1 MFSPIIS
8 YWSAMDCHSKRE
20 VLEIWIGKMLSLDFF
35 FSTGHQLVNNL
46 QFLAKWWRDILRDLL
61 TQYLYFR
68 AMSSLI
74 YVCQISI
81 KRRSLARFPFTINS
95 FPIEFVQQWLR
106 AAIVKGFLSF
116 EDEWFKVI
124 VRSVGRQMYWRNS
137 PGGHQKVMSCVQHH
151 MLNMSSISW
160 KQFAEENNIQSN

>member
-1 MFSPIIS
+1 MFSLIIS

-20 VLEIWIGKMLSLDFF
+20 VLEIWIRKMLSLDFF
-35 FSTGHQLVNNL
+35 FLTGHQLVNNL

-68 AMSSLI
+68 TMSSLI

-81 KRRSLARFPFTINS
+81 KRRSLARFPLTINS
-95 FPIEFVQQWLR
+95 IPIEFVLQWLR

-116 EDEWFKVI
+116 RMGDLK
-124 VRSVGRQMYWRNS
+124 RSFIHGASDVL
-137 PGGHQKVMSCVQHH
+137 KE
-151 MLNMSSISW
+151 LSW
-160 KQFAEENNIQSN
+160 WAPEGQVLCAALYVEYVKHILKTVCRGE

>member
-1 MFSPIIS
+1 MFSLIIS
-8 YWSAMDCHSKRE
+8 YWSGMDCHSKRE

-35 FSTGHQLVNNL
+35 FLTGHQLVNNL

-95 FPIEFVQQWLR
+95 IPIEFVQQWLR

-124 VRSVGRQMYWRNS
+124 VHPWGVRSDVL
-137 PGGHQKVMSCVQHH
+137 KE
-151 MLNMSSISW
+151 LSW
-160 KQFAEENNIQSN
+160 WASEGQVLCAALYVEYVKHILKTVCRGE

>member
-1 MFSPIIS
+1 
-8 YWSAMDCHSKRE
+8 MDCHSKRE
-20 VLEIWIGKMLSLDFF
+20 VLEIWIRKMLSLDFF
-35 FSTGHQLVNNL
+35 FLTGHQLVNNL

-68 AMSSLI
+68 TMSSLI

-95 FPIEFVQQWLR
+95 IPIEFVQQWLR

-124 VRSVGRQMYWRNS
+124 VRSVGRQMY
-137 PGGHQKVMSCVQHH
+137 
-151 MLNMSSISW
+151 
-160 KQFAEENNIQSN
+160 